1 MVALVSRTQ
10 SVIRRV
16 HVELLSRQLPVQ
28 IAVYV
33 HEIEREMWPAFRE
46 MVEYLRSLDYRFVGP
61 DAFLEAGERAVFL
74 SFDDNYRSWY
84 EALPFFA
91 ELGVSATFYVN
102 TCVFRDRASP
112 AEIDAYF
119 DRLHFHGER
128 VPLSVA
134 ELRGI
139 ALSGHVVG
147 AHGHSH
153 RCLGDPAR
161 RRSARRHRLV
171 QTAARGSAG
180 TGGRALFL
188 SLRHAAPFQRGSS
201 RLLPEYWLSDRRQ
214 RHSRHAVRP
223 TKGGRDPAVDL
234 AFECPDGGQSREP
247 VRRRQVVRAPD
258 RAKRARLSAWLSP
271 ASRRRTGRAALPTG
285 KL

>member
-1 MVALVSRTQ
+1 
-10 SVIRRV
+10 
-16 HVELLSRQLPVQ
+16 
-28 IAVYV
+28 
-33 HEIEREMWPAFRE
+33 MWPAFRE

-61 DAFLEAGERAVFL
+61 DAFLEAGDRAVFL

-102 TCVFRDRASP
+102 TCAFRDRASP

-134 ELRGI
+134 ELREI
-139 ALSGHVVG
+139 ALAGHVVG

-153 RCLGDPAR
+153 RILAALPAAE
-161 RRSARRHRLV
+161 AREDIAVV

-201 RLLPEYWLSDRRQ
+201 RLLPEYWLSDRLQ

-234 AFECPDGGQSREP
+234 AFECPDGCQSREP

-258 RAKRARLSAWLSP
+258 RAKRARLSAWLS
-271 ASRRRTGRAALPTG
+271 ACLSRTHG
-285 KL
+285 